1 LKAFFSDHFVLP
13 LPAGHRFP
21 MPKYRLLRERVTA
34 ELDDVQLIEPT
45 PASDREL
52 ALAHLP
58 SYIERVVTGALSA
71 KEQRVV
77 GLPWSRLLVER
88 ARRTTGG
95 TIGACRVALTEG
107 VAVNLAG
114 GTHHAHADHGQGY
127 CTFND
132 AAVAARLMQADASRG
147 RTMLQ
152 VAIVDLDV
160 HQGNG
165 TAAILANDATVFTL
179 SLHAEKNFPFRKETS
194 SLDVALPDGI
204 GDGEYLAALDAALL
218 RLLERM
224 TPRLII
230 YVSGADAHV
239 DDRLGKLALSTQG
252 LRRRDERVMDFAAE
266 CGAAVA
272 VTMAGGYGR
281 SIATTV
287 DVHFNTVAA
296 ALASWRLRNGRPPTH
311 HLQGGD

>member
-1 LKAFFSDHFVLP
+1 
-13 LPAGHRFP
+13 
-21 MPKYRLLRERVTA
+21 
-34 ELDDVQLIEPT
+34 
-45 PASDREL
+45 
-52 ALAHLP
+52 
-58 SYIERVVTGALSA
+58 LSA
-71 KEQRVV
+71 QEQRAV
-77 GLPWSRLLVER
+77 GLPWSPLLVER

-95 TIGACRVALTEG
+95 TIGACRAALEEG

-132 AAVAARLMQADASRG
+132 AVVAARLMQAEASRG
-147 RTMLQ
+147 RATLQ

-179 SLHAEKNFPFRKETS
+179 SLHAEKNFPFRKARS
-194 SLDVALPDGI
+194 RLDVALPDGT
-204 GDGEYLAALDAALL
+204 GDGEYLAALDAALFRL
-218 RLLERM
+218 REHM

-266 CGAAVA
+266 CDAAVA

-296 ALASWRLRNGRPPTH
+296 ALTSWRVRNGRTASPP
-311 HLQGGD
+311 LLRIA